1 MPDLT
6 AFDDAMLRHGRSVPA
21 VNRLGGGAIAM
32 AGPQQPWRVTGDTA
46 AVYQLRQPSGRL
58 LALRCPLDEPERLD
72 RWFADRYRALE
83 ADARLSGM
91 RAVPGS
97 PLVGGI
103 RYVPDGLLLPGPDF
117 RSLPYPVVALDWIAG
132 PTLRAAAERAAKAG
146 DLTALEG
153 LASAWPRA
161 LEIARGGRFS
171 HGDLSPGNVMVRP
184 DGSLAFVDYD
194 SAAWPGSPP
203 PPTTWPRPAFAHPS
217 GEVTADLSQ
226 RDDFAALTMYVSL
239 RSLVFQPRVFA
250 GGQGP
255 DAPLVFDEWDLRDP
269 DGSPRFAQLE
279 ETSDPA
285 LRYLVGVLRRACE
298 EPVERTPTLADVADG
313 ERATIA
319 AARTESRRA
328 RRDERREV
336 DAYAWPAPS
345 ARRVD
350 PPRAAS
356 APARPADPPQPAPA
370 PARRVD
376 PSPPAAEPERP
387 AAAPAPRRSVA
398 APGGGRGRQ
407 NLLTRL
413 NSLLMS
419 GDDDA
424 AWHFWEAS
432 GLGNDPEVA
441 AELGDRMEEIGRRGR
456 LRPTDPRPRSEPVSR
471 PDDEPQAGWP
481 QVAPAPTPP
490 PVDLKRQRRQLVDRL
505 GIALDTRDVTTV
517 ERLWPALRGEPDVSR
532 YAVRAHAMVAERFAA
547 RIAMTITRND
557 DAGLLQ
563 TVAEAE
569 AAGCVLDLATRQAV
583 RNAREREQ
591 VDQAL
596 AAALT
601 VDDRA
606 SLASLTVAGKLDGL
620 ALDARSERQVRRAL
634 IWPAFER
641 ALASDDDDAILSA
654 YDDELLADPD
664 AMSDLQRSRV
674 RLAAS
679 RREWLE
685 TVRGAMRR
693 RDLPALWEALQ
704 AVPSGADVRLSRVER
719 KRIERLAAREE
730 AVARLADALRDGPD
744 RAIVEALTQVEHVG
758 AALPSSLDWT
768 AIQGVVDRISLSD
781 AIREA
786 THADPPDYVRL
797 AHLVASARASGTAIG
812 HSEELVAEGETGGWS
827 LDLRQLERD
836 MLRAAHASRLRE
848 AIAAGN
854 DTAIA
859 AAAIPD
865 PYGVVANLSADQRDR
880 VNQAI
885 TSRRGA
891 P

>member
-1 MPDLT
+1 
-6 AFDDAMLRHGRSVPA
+6 
-21 VNRLGGGAIAM
+21 M

-46 AVYQLRQPSGRL
+46 AIYQLRQPSGRL

-72 RWFADRYRALE
+72 RGFADRYRALE
-83 ADARLSGM
+83 TDARLSGL

-103 RYVPDGLLLPGPDF
+103 RYIADGLLLPGPDF

-132 PTLRAAAERAAKAG
+132 PTLRGAAERAAKAG

-161 LEIARGGRFS
+161 LGIARGGRFS

-203 PPTTWPRPAFAHPS
+203 PPAIWPRPAFAHPS
-217 GEVTADLSQ
+217 GEMSADLSQ

-239 RSLVFQPRVFA
+239 RSLVFQPRLFA
-250 GGQGP
+250 VGQGP
-255 DAPLVFDEWDLRDP
+255 DAPLLFDEWDLRDP
-269 DGSPRFAQLE
+269 DGSPRFAQLG

-298 EPVERTPTLADVADG
+298 EPVDRTPTLVDVADG

-319 AARTESRRA
+319 AAQTESRRA

-336 DAYAWPAPS
+336 DAYAWPAPPT
-345 ARRVD
+345 RRPE

-356 APARPADPPQPAPA
+356 VPPRRADPPRSAPM
-370 PARRVD
+370 PDRRMD
-376 PSPPAAEPERP
+376 PSPPAAAAARRAEPDRP
-387 AAAPAPRRSVA
+387 APAPRQSVA

-441 AELGDRMEEIGRRGR
+441 AELGDRMEELGRRGR
-456 LRPTDPRPRSEPVSR
+456 LRHTDTRPRPEQASP
-471 PDDEPQAGWP
+471 PDDEAQAGRRE
-481 QVAPAPTPP
+481 VAPAPAPP
-490 PVDLKRQRRQLVDRL
+490 PVDLARQRRQLVDRL
-505 GIALDTRDVTTV
+505 GIALDARDVTTV

-583 RNAREREQ
+583 RIAREHEQ

-654 YDDELLADPD
+654 YDAELLADPD

-674 RLAAS
+674 HLAAS
-679 RREWLE
+679 RLEWLE
-685 TVRGAMRR
+685 AVRGAMRR

-744 RAIVEALTQVEHVG
+744 RAIVEALTRVEHVG

-786 THADPPDYVRL
+786 TRADPPDYVRL
-797 AHLVASARASGTAIG
+797 AHLVASARASGMAIG
-812 HSEELVAEGETGGWS
+812 QSEELIAAGDTGGSS

-848 AIAAGN
+848 AIAGGN

-859 AAAIPD
+859 AAAMPD